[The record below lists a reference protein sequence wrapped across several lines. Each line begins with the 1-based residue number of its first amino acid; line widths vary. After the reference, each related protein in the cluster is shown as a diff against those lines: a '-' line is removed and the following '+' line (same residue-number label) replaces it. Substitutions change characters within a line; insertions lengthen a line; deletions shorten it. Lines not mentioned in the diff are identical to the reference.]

1 MSILN
6 ELTARNSSFAS
17 TIDASE
23 MPALPK
29 LNSMILTCVDARVD
43 PAHVLG
49 LQLGEAVVFR
59 NNGGSVTRAYIDEVA
74 ALAILVAHRTGVD
87 EAAFSIV
94 LMQHTQCGAN
104 AFADPAL
111 HDLIETRIGADVSS
125 SAITDPAQD
134 LLEDIGRLRGAPHL
148 PGGLKV
154 SALLYEVET
163 GRVRE
168 IASENT
174 LAELRN

>member
-1 MSILN
+1 MSILK
-6 ELTARNSSFAS
+6 ELTARNRSFSSSF
-17 TIDASE
+17 DAGE
-23 MPALPK
+23 LPALPK
-29 LNSMILTCVDARVD
+29 LGTMILTCIDARVD

-59 NNGGSVTRAYIDEVA
+59 NNGGRVTQAFTDEVA
-74 ALAILVAHRTGVD
+74 ALAILVAQRTGVD

-104 AFADPAL
+104 GFANPAL
-111 HDLIETRIGADVSS
+111 RDLIETRIGVDVSS

-134 LLEDIGRLRGAPHL
+134 LIEDIGRLRDAPHL

-168 IASENT
+168 IAPEKT